1 MFFLAFVAAFAV
13 TLTQVQASIRS
24 EFDTSAIAFNERSV
38 DAAKLHARHADSR
51 LMARAA
57 TAWDATHPGLKASI
71 DAAVARTA
79 AKPHYFWSGRVMPAL
94 SEDDSVMPMAQKI
107 ATARGGTTLEQTV
120 AVRSPASNAV
130 FFVKG
135 ESLRPGN
142 VWESY
147 EYPRLKRSKKV
158 KTISEIKVHKL
169 STEQPHQIWPQ
180 LKGCDGVI
188 FIDNTVVC
196 PPLAKSYYGSLK
208 KPVVTASTTAA
219 KDGAVKVSTNGNT
232 AGIATECTEII
243 TGEFVNDLFEKTKVC
258 DAATNKGNGGKVMA
272 QVKSLLNSAKNRN
285 KLQRARLIK
294 QKLKLLGAPIP
305 SALEK
310 GLLDSLVTISYYQ
323 KTAGDT
329 AAMAKQI
336 DSLVSSATGVS
347 PGLAAAWAKNV
358 AAMKPIQVRLLALL
372 QKQIAQKVKEAA
384 ENKKRGAACGG
395 APTGTGAGAGAP
407 KAPRQVGLYSGAF
420 FVSPAIR
427 SSLEARA
434 AAARARRSGP
444 KSAAAPSCPLKS
456 APQKKAVPRSKTKAK
471 QAPAKSPRRPAKT
484 PARKPASTKRRLFLN
499 RARRTPGKAKPSRR
513 PSPKR
518 KPKKAP
524 KPTRRPKGK
533 PRARKTRR
541 R

>member
-13 TLTQVQASIRS
+13 TLTQVQASVRS

-38 DAAKLHARHADSR
+38 DAAKLHARHADR

-107 ATARGGTTLEQTV
+107 AAVRGGTTLEQTV
-120 AVRSPASNAV
+120 A
-130 FFVKG
+130 G
-135 ESLRPGN
+135 
-142 VWESY
+142 

-196 PPLAKSYYGSLK
+196 PPLAKFAQETGRDRIYYCSKGSRFRR
-208 KPVVTASTTAA
+208 TATRS
-219 KDGAVKVSTNGNT
+219 

-243 TGEFVNDLFEKTKVC
+243 TGEFVNDLFKKTKVC

-285 KLQRARLIK
+285 KLQRARLVK

-347 PGLAAAWAKNV
+347 PGLAAAWAKNI

-434 AAARARRSGP
+434 APSLCENCGNEVGMECSRNKASLQCPSARG
-444 KSAAAPSCPLKS
+444 KYSALEQVNKHNNNNNVSLH
-456 APQKKAVPRSKTKAK
+456 
-471 QAPAKSPRRPAKT
+471 
-484 PARKPASTKRRLFLN
+484 
-499 RARRTPGKAKPSRR
+499 
-513 PSPKR
+513 
-518 KPKKAP
+518 
-524 KPTRRPKGK
+524 
-533 PRARKTRR
+533 
-541 R
+541 